1 LRLVRE
7 IFFGRHVMKN
17 QFRLL
22 AMLEGCLKVESH
34 TAGIESL
41 LIGHK
46 VNPLDIELGE
56 VLLDD
61 RSRGSLQRSI

>member
-1 LRLVRE
+1 
-7 IFFGRHVMKN
+7 MKN